1 MSKRRGRKA
10 HTATAQPVQA
20 IAPQQHAEAFTF
32 GDPTPVMDKRD
43 ILDYAECIGNGR
55 WFEPPVSFS
64 GLAKSPVSYT
74 HLTLPTTER
83 V

>member
-10 HTATAQPVQA
+10 HTVTAQPVQA
-20 IAPQQHAEAFTF
+20 TAPQQHAEAFTF

-64 GLAKSPVSYT
+64 GWLRACARACIT
-74 HLTLPTTER
+74 ARRFT
-83 V
+83 

>member
-10 HTATAQPVQA
+10 HTTNAQPVQA
-20 IAPQQHAEAFTF
+20 IAPQQHTEAFTF

-55 WFEPPVSFS
+55 WFELPVSFI
-64 GLAKSPVSYT
+64 GLAKSLRSAVHHSSPI
-74 HLTLPTTER
+74 
-83 V
+83 